1 MKMWDTLFKKQKKS
15 KLKVQQYTKIELP
28 YDSAMPLLEEN
39 KTTDSKRYSHPNV
52 HSSVN
57 YNSQDS
63 EAT

>member
-1 MKMWDTLFKKQKKS
+1 MQK
-15 KLKVQQYTKIELP
+15 YTKIELP

-39 KTTDSKRYSHPNV
+39 KNTDSKRYSHPNV
-52 HSSVN
+52 HSRVI